1 MLCLCLLGKKIQP
14 DPVRQVFSCD
24 SSSVYSSCDSV
35 CQVVI
40 IPRIHRAASWCPFST
55 WRTISGGSGYLLS
68 LAALLLAS
76 FVFPS
81 GNCPHHKL
89 RGPSGGVA
97 HKSAGVSSA
106 RALNRPERFHPLHL
120 NCRTGCSSHVTGARP
135 DHRNLSGCSLWL
147 SGLLTFSP
155 SSTT

>member
-35 CQVVI
+35 CQAVI
-40 IPRIHRAASWCPFST
+40 ILRTHRAASWCPFST
-55 WRTISGGSGYLLS
+55 WRTTSGASGYLLS

-76 FVFPS
+76 FVFSS
-81 GNCPHHKL
+81 GNCPRHKL
-89 RGPSGGVA
+89 QRVSGGVA

-106 RALNRPERFHPLHL
+106 RALNRPERFYPLHL
-120 NCRTGCSSHVTGARP
+120 NCRTRCSSHVTGARP
-135 DHRNLSGCSLWL
+135 DHRNLSDCSLWL